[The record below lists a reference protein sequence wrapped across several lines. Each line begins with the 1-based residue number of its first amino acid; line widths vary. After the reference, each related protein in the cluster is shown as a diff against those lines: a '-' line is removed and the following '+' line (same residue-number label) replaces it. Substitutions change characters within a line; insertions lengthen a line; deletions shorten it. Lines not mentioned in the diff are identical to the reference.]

1 MCEQHVSNV
10 CSFRFYFPIDYQV
23 SYFIQYTLRKKFID
37 FTTSILADCNLPT
50 SLLNV
55 VHFERPIYGSEG
67 IEFQQ
72 YVAPGVIMTYVFRIC
87 YSPNSNNSC
96 NLPKLNGPLSYRMVF
111 FLAALMTAAVF
122 ISERL
127 DGVWDRTLVAGVSP
141 TEMLFAHL
149 FNQLIVMFLQS
160 CEVIAYVGLVF
171 NSYNMGDTNLLI
183 FLLTLNSFCGMLYG
197 IYYTI
202 IF

>member
-1 MCEQHVSNV
+1 
-10 CSFRFYFPIDYQV
+10 
-23 SYFIQYTLRKKFID
+23 
-37 FTTSILADCNLPT
+37 
-50 SLLNV
+50 
-55 VHFERPIYGSEG
+55 
-67 IEFQQ
+67 
-72 YVAPGVIMTYVFRIC
+72 
-87 YSPNSNNSC
+87 
-96 NLPKLNGPLSYRMVF
+96 MVF

-141 TEMLFAHL
+141 TQMLCAHL

-160 CEVIAYVGLVF
+160 CEVIVYVGIVF

-197 IYYTI
+197 KNLHFIQKLQI
-202 IF
+202 SL